1 MIFAGTSKGKSQESA
16 IYYTPEYSSSFSGM
30 PSVYD
35 ACNDLVSRGY
45 TVCIANKP
53 VGSLGFLTCAIDLK
67 GLTVSDIDL
76 STYLVRADAIY
87 SFNTIKE
94 ERFTV
99 TNCNAI

>member
-1 MIFAGTSKGKSQESA
+1 
-16 IYYTPEYSSSFSGM
+16 M

-53 VGSLGFLTCAIDLK
+53 VGTLGFLTCAIDLK
-67 GLTVSDIDL
+67 GLDVSNIDL

-94 ERFTV
+94 ETFTV